1 MFSIFDE
8 EEDVE
13 YVRTKPLAP
22 LLETSGRGG
31 ISFTITSTLAP
42 FTGPTSPRRRTVKEA
57 VARAR
62 EPTSRIKKVGRIPFL
77 RPYAFLFEGLVYGF
91 IVVDPL
97 DRLEGGLID

>member
-8 EEDVE
+8 EEDVT

-22 LLETSGRGG
+22 LFETSGRGG

-42 FTGPTSPRRRTVKEA
+42 FTGPTSPRRRTVSEA
-57 VARAR
+57 LQRAK
-62 EPTSRIKKVGRIPFL
+62 EPTGRIATIGQIPFFK
-77 RPYAFLFEGLVYGF
+77 PYSYLFQGLVYGF

>member
-8 EEDVE
+8 EEGIE

-22 LLETSGRGG
+22 LMEAPAQGG
-31 ISFTITSTLAP
+31 VSFTITSTLAP
-42 FTGPTSPRRRTVKEA
+42 FTGPVSPRRRTVSEA
-57 VARAR
+57 LQRAR
-62 EPTSRIKKVGRIPFL
+62 EPTSRIATIGQIPFFK
-77 RPYAFLFEGLVYGF
+77 PYSYLFQGLVYGF

>member
-8 EEDVE
+8 EEGIE
-13 YVRTKPLAP
+13 YVRTKPLSP
-22 LLETSGRGG
+22 LMETSGHGG

-42 FTGPTSPRRRTVKEA
+42 FTGPVSPRRRTVAEA
-57 VARAR
+57 IQRAR
-62 EPTSRIKKVGRIPFL
+62 EPVGRISTIGQIPFFK
-77 RPYAFLFEGLVYGF
+77 PYAYLFQGLVYGF